1 MLQFKTLQTKMLVS
15 FILLV
20 LIPVIGLGSF
30 SYYIATR
37 FLEKQTMQ
45 NQVQIIRLIAD
56 NIKHMLDDATDLSS
70 FIVGNETIQSM
81 LSQTAPSY
89 IGDPQKTIFNYL
101 SNLKQAK
108 KYISFIVLY
117 GENDFIFKDFSEF
130 FRQVVPYE
138 EFKESPLY
146 MATAARNGQSH
157 LDYSGSSLFIYAHNY
172 NDIVLGRRILSL
184 YDADKKLGMFFL
196 GINRDAIRDAI
207 QDVQISRTT
216 NLLLFDDNYRLVASK
231 LDDKEMSKHFKD
243 NVNGIKK
250 LLQPNQTWIYEIGN
264 KKYLAANTSIEIYR
278 WHIVSLTPMEDIQK
292 PYSIVLSST
301 IILSFSLLLVA
312 IVMSILLSKG
322 ITLPIKKL
330 LRSMNNFKRGD
341 FNQKVPVESKDEI
354 GLLTQKYNEMVSQLN
369 ELIQKV
375 YISQTNQ
382 KMIELKTLQAQ
393 IEPHFLYNT
402 LDYIFFS
409 SKINGDNQTAKV
421 VQSLSELFRLSLNK
435 GEDYYKIEN
444 EMNQIKAYINIQHAR
459 FPSRFT
465 PIFHIDSTIGH
476 FITLKLLLQPIV
488 ENAIL
493 HAFEPP
499 TDRQGVLLIRSYVQE
514 SDIVWIVQDNGN
526 GMNPDQVE
534 QLLYIPVRSKGGY
547 GLRNVNERLQMMF
560 GPEYALQIN
569 STPDIGTTVIVRIP
583 IIENET
589 EWGKLY
595 ESHGH

>member
-117 GENDFIFKDFSEF
+117 GENDFMFKDFSEF

-157 LDYSGSSLFIYAHNY
+157 LDYSGSPLFIYAHNY

-243 NVNGIKK
+243 NVNGIKN

-264 KKYLAANTSIEIYR
+264 KKYLAANTSIELYR
-278 WHIVSLTPMEDIQK
+278 WHIVSLTPMDDIQK
-292 PYSIVLSST
+292 QYSIVLSST

-354 GLLTQKYNEMVSQLN
+354 GLLTQKYNEMVAQLN

-435 GEDYYKIEN
+435 GEDYYKLEN

-465 PIFHIDSTIGH
+465 PIYHIDSTIGH

-499 TDRQGVLLIRSYVQE
+499 TDRQGVLLIGSYVQE
-514 SDIVWIVQDNGN
+514 RDVVWIVQDNGN

-569 STPDIGTTVIVRIP
+569 SIPEIGTTVIVRIP

-589 EWGKLY
+589 QWGKLY

>member
-1 MLQFKTLQTKMLVS
+1 MFQFQTLQTKMLVS

-30 SYYIATR
+30 SYSIATR
-37 FLEKQTMQ
+37 SLEKQTMQ

-56 NIKHMLDDATDLSS
+56 NVKHMLDDATDLSS
-70 FIVGNETIQSM
+70 FIVGNETIQSL
-81 LSQTAPSY
+81 LSEVSPPSA
-89 IGDPQKTIFNYL
+89 GDPQKTIFNYL
-101 SNLKQAK
+101 SNLKIAK
-108 KYISFIVLY
+108 KYISLIILY
-117 GENDFIFKDFSEF
+117 GENDFIFKDFSGF
-130 FRQVVPYE
+130 YRQVVPYE
-138 EFKESPLY
+138 EFKDSPLY
-146 MATAARNGQSH
+146 MATAALDGQPH

-172 NDIVLGRRILSL
+172 NDIVLGRRIVSL

-196 GINRDAIRDAI
+196 GMNRDAIREAI

-216 NLLLFDDNYRLVASK
+216 NLLLFDDNYHLVASK

-243 NVNGIKK
+243 NVNGIKQ
-250 LLQPNQTWIYEIGN
+250 LLQPNQTWMYEIEN
-264 KKYLAANTSIEIYR
+264 KKYLAANTSIEAYG

-292 PYSIVLSST
+292 QYGIVLSST

-354 GLLTQKYNEMVSQLN
+354 GLLTQKYNEMVAQLN

-382 KMIELKTLQAQ
+382 KMIELRTLQAQ

-409 SKINGDNQTAKV
+409 SKINGDNHTAKV

-435 GEDYYKIEN
+435 GEDYYKLEN
-444 EMNQIKAYINIQHAR
+444 EINQIKAYISIQHAR

-465 PIFHIDSTIGH
+465 PIWDIDAAIGH
-476 FITLKLLLQPIV
+476 FITMKLLLQPIV

-493 HAFEPP
+493 HAFEPEME
-499 TDRQGVLLIRSYVQE
+499 RQGVLLLRSYVQGN
-514 SDIVWIVQDNGN
+514 DIVCIVQDNGK
-526 GMNPDQVE
+526 GMDPDQVK

-560 GPEYALQIN
+560 GPAYALQIN
-569 STPDIGTTVIVRIP
+569 STPDVGTTVIVRIP
-583 IIENET
+583 MIENEAQ
-589 EWGKLY
+589 WGKLY

>member
-1 MLQFKTLQTKMLVS
+1 MFQFKTLQTKMLVS
-15 FILLV
+15 FISLV
-20 LIPVIGLGSF
+20 LIPVIGLGIF
-30 SYYIATR
+30 SYTIATR

-45 NQVQIIRLIAD
+45 NQVQIIRLIAG
-56 NIKHMLDDATDLSS
+56 NIQNMLDDATDLSS
-70 FIVGNETIQSM
+70 FIVGNETIQSL
-81 LSQTAPSY
+81 LSQTSPSY
-89 IGDPQKTIFNYL
+89 VGDPQKTIFNYL

-108 KYISFIVLY
+108 KYISFIILY
-117 GENDFIFKDFSEF
+117 GENDFMFKDFSGF

-157 LDYSGSSLFIYAHNY
+157 LDYSGSTLFIYAHNY

-184 YDADKKLGMFFL
+184 YDTDKRLGMFFL
-196 GINRDAIRDAI
+196 GINRDALREAI

-216 NLLLFDDNYRLVASK
+216 NLLLFDDNYHLVASK
-231 LDDKEMSKHFKD
+231 LDDKEMSNHFKD
-243 NVNGIKK
+243 NVNEIQN
-250 LLQPNQTWIYEIGN
+250 LLEPNQTWIYEIGN
-264 KKYLAANTSIEIYR
+264 KKYLAANTSIELYR

-292 PYSIVLSST
+292 QYGIVLNST
-301 IILSFSLLLVA
+301 IVLSFSLLLVA
-312 IVMSILLSKG
+312 VVMSILLSKG

-354 GLLTQKYNEMVSQLN
+354 GLLTQKYNEMVVELN

-409 SKINGDNQTAKV
+409 SKINGDDQTARV
-421 VQSLSELFRLSLNK
+421 VHSLSELFRISLNK
-435 GEDYYKIEN
+435 GEDFYKLEN

-459 FPSRFT
+459 FPRRFT
-465 PIFHIDSTIGH
+465 PIYHLDSTIGH
-476 FITLKLLLQPIV
+476 YMTMKLLLQPIV

-493 HAFEPP
+493 HAFESSS
-499 TDRQGVLLIRSYVQE
+499 DDQGVLLIRSYVQG
-514 SDIVWIVQDNGN
+514 SNIVWIIQDNGC
-526 GMNPDQVE
+526 GMNQDQVE
-534 QLLYIPVRSKGGY
+534 QLLHIPVRSKGGY

-560 GPEYALQIN
+560 GSEYALQIN
-569 STPDIGTTVIVRIP
+569 SIPDVGTTVIVRIP
-583 IIENET
+583 IIENE
-589 EWGKLY
+589 EQWGKLY